1 MLRTKQVMQDLYM
14 DIENSVDTIKNDP
27 SQKNLKELQYVLNKF
42 YDESECKGVIYT
54 NNIDKLFFGLIVMPE
69 IKAEDVIDIITKD
82 KRYIIKKYFL
92 EIDSKLFGDDL
103 KLSSQEIT
111 ALLLHDIGM
120 LVNDS
125 APCENVKRAI
135 DRYLEEN
142 HQVLKLSDSIHYQ
155 EILSYGFRDALRKS
169 TTIFEKSKYIPD
181 DQLTDEFI
189 DWTNYEQ
196 AIQSAFNKIN
206 ALGLNYNRE
215 VDNKFL
221 VLSWVLRVYRDVLHN
236 RIPALKVLERGQLL
250 TASQIERKEMNNMA
264 RRLNRIDDDAL
275 LESYSFKS
283 LLESKSLYK
292 SLSEPLKKCADN
304 CDIMIIKTNNA
315 LNDDDDYQNPDVI
328 PDLLHSINN
337 QMTMIDDYV
346 NNNDSELNKE
356 EFKQWNAMF
365 KNMAKLRHNIV
376 KNSKMYNKQRKMYNT
391 WKAQDNQ

>member
-1 MLRTKQVMQDLYM
+1 MLRTKQAMQDLYM
-14 DIENSVDTIKNDP
+14 DIENSVDSIKDDP

-42 YDESECKGVIYT
+42 YDEAECKGVIYT

-69 IKAEDVIDIITKD
+69 IKAEYVIDIITKD
-82 KRYIIKKYFL
+82 KRYIINKYYL
-92 EIDSKLFGDDL
+92 EIDSRLFGDDL
-103 KLSSQEIT
+103 QLTSKEIT

-169 TTIFEKSKYIPD
+169 TTIFEKSKYIHD

-189 DWTNYEQ
+189 DYEQ
-196 AIQSAFNKIN
+196 SIQSTFNKIN

-315 LNDDDDYQNPDVI
+315 LNDDDDYQNPDVV

-337 QMTMIDDYV
+337 QMTMIDDYI
-346 NNNDSELNKE
+346 NNNDAKLDKE
-356 EFKQWNAMF
+356 EFKQWNAIF

-391 WKAQDNQ
+391 WEAQDNQ